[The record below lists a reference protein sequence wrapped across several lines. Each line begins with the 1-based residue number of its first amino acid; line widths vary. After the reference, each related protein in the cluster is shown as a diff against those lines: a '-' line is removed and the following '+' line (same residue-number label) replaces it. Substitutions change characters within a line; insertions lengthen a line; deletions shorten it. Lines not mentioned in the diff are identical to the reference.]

1 MCPINPDS
9 LTGHSPQGQRPPV
22 VLAGSSNFRGA
33 MTVRRF
39 PSLALACL
47 LAFALPAPV
56 LAAEESLARSG
67 PAVSAPNGKLSAFG
81 GASERDKASQDGL
94 GGLTGSWSAPLGD
107 AYGVQLDGL
116 YGLRDGDIIGGAGV
130 NLFWRDPGRGLLGL
144 TGSWVGW
151 DADKSRGGYT
161 DIFRFGG
168 AGEVYFERFT
178 LAGQAGGQFGENTD
192 DGFYGRADLKWYPT
206 PDLALRLGGEY
217 NEHSAGVGRLG
228 LEFQPGFKAI
238 PGLTVFADGAVGEDD
253 YYRVFAGLRI
263 YFGSA
268 KSLKDRHRRDDPENT
283 LADNASLLGRGSV
296 SAPPP
301 PPPEPEKPSPPES
314 EKPSPPEREK
324 PSPPEREKPSPRKP
338 EECVPPKIRFTSGI
352 CGIPP
357 TIT

>member
-1 MCPINPDS
+1 M
-9 LTGHSPQGQRPPV
+9 Q
-22 VLAGSSNFRGA
+22 
-33 MTVRRF
+33 
-39 PSLALACL
+39 
-47 LAFALPAPV
+47 
-56 LAAEESLARSG
+56 AAEESLARSG

-283 LADNASLLGRGSV
+283 LADNAALLGRGSV

-301 PPPEPEKPSPPES
+301 PAPEPEAPLPPSPPEPEKPSPPE
-314 EKPSPPEREK
+314 
-324 PSPPEREKPSPRKP
+324 P
-338 EECVPPKIRFTSGI
+338 EECVPPKIRLPSGI
-352 CGIPP
+352 CGFP
-357 TIT
+357 TIS